1 MLASL
6 PAHEPGQQSSDRI
19 RARCHAALLA
29 KRKPAKAMPIPVKA
43 GSWRLVF
50 ESAAVAVACAVYLAE
65 VFRRAMTLYGF

>member
-1 MLASL
+1 MTEEST
-6 PAHEPGQQSSDRI
+6 PADADRE
-19 RARCHAALLA
+19 ARGEIETPA
-29 KRKPAKAMPIPVKA
+29 KRKPAEATPIPVKA